1 MTQERLL
8 QFLYQTP
15 IGIIEINAAGEIGL
29 MNAYAARYLMP
40 LAPGGTIRNFFDLL
54 DPFIPELR
62 QEVGSFSPAAG
73 TVVTNRRV
81 TVSSG
86 GDSMLVLSVGVER
99 LDEGT
104 FMATVADTTGQ
115 ARQED
120 RLRAALEEE
129 AAQRG
134 RSEIASSV
142 LHDIGNAITGVTTSV
157 SRLLAEENWP
167 EIAQLRRLQS
177 LVDEYRAELT
187 QVLGDHRGEALAA
200 FLQEL
205 TAKLVERRE
214 GLMETY
220 RSMAGTLDHISETL
234 SIQRQYAS
242 EWVSG
247 HRPRIALDRLIGDA
261 VAIQRGSFEKRGI
274 RVSVPEPREPVV
286 VEGDRTKLV
295 RVFVNILKNAAESFD
310 TGTHGSAE
318 RRIDVS
324 VERRKE
330 RRVVVQVSDNGEG
343 FSPADQDELLAEGR
357 SSKPNS
363 RGIGLYAAQRIIS
376 GHGGEL
382 RLESPGKGGG
392 TVVTVTLPLHD
403 DTLQNDT
410 VRNEET
416 DPQ

>member
-15 IGIIEINAAGEIGL
+15 IGIVEINAAGEIGL

-40 LAPGGTIRNFFDLL
+40 VASGGSIRNLFDLL
-54 DPFIPELR
+54 DPFLPQLR
-62 QEVGSFSPAAG
+62 REVADFAPSAG
-73 TVVTNRRV
+73 TVVANRRI

-86 GDSMLVLSVGVER
+86 GDSALVLSVGVER
-99 LDEGT
+99 LDENT
-104 FMATVADTTGQ
+104 FMATVADTTEQ
-115 ARQED
+115 ARQEL
-120 RLRAALEEE
+120 RLREALEEE

-157 SRLLAEENWP
+157 SRLLAEEAWP
-167 EIAQLRRLQS
+167 EIAQLRRLQG
-177 LVDEYRAELT
+177 LVEEYRRELA
-187 QVLGDHRGEALAA
+187 QVLGEERGQALEA
-200 FLQEL
+200 FLREL
-205 TAKLVERRE
+205 TGKLVERRE
-214 GLMETY
+214 GLMSTY
-220 RSMAGTLDHISETL
+220 QSMAGTLDHISETL

-261 VAIQRGSFEKRGI
+261 VAIQRSSFEKRGI
-274 RVSVPEPREPVV
+274 RVSAPEARQPVV

-310 TGTHGSAE
+310 RAVEDAGE

-324 VERRKE
+324 VVRRGK
-330 RRVVVQVSDNGEG
+330 RRVVVRVADSGEG
-343 FSPADQDELLAEGR
+343 FDPARHEELLGEGE
-357 SSKPNS
+357 STKPHS

-382 RLESPGKGGG
+382 RLESPGKGEG
-392 TVVTVTLPLHD
+392 TVVTVTLPLED
-403 DTLQNDT
+403 DTLKQEGTDT
-410 VRNEET
+410 
-416 DPQ
+416 Q